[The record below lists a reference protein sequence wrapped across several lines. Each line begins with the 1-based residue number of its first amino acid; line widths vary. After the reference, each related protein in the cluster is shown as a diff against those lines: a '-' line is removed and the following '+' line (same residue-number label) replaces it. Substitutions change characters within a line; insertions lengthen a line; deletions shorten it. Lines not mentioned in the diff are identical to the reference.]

1 MFWKEES
8 RKIHEEQIKIRRF
21 SKKLKNAACNNILE
35 ENVLKKVLRL

>member
-21 SKKLKNAACNNILE
+21 AKKWKNKACKNILE
-35 ENVLKKVLRL
+35 ESVQIVT